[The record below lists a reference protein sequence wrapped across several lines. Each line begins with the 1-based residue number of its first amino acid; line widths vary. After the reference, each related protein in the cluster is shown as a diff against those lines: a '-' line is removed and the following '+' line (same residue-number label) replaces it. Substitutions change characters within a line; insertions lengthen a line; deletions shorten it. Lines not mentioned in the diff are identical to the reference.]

1 MKSMIHNP
9 VPLSAV
15 FVYAAKSLGLFLAL
29 MAGIFAGLMI
39 QRTFAKRFLEGI
51 GKQEATSVT
60 TIALE
65 ERTN

>member
-1 MKSMIHNP
+1 MVHTP
-9 VPLSAV
+9 VKWFDVL
-15 FVYAAKSLGLFLAL
+15 VYAAKSLGLFLAL

-65 ERTN
+65 EPTN